1 MGKDENAQCN
11 CFSCIVKNLIFEH
24 MSTKFQEEM
33 CSSKKELLFKKGDVI
48 VSQGQPVDEFIYLKS
63 GLVKLHQ
70 QKPFHHDV
78 IIFIAKPFDFITLLT
93 IFSETHYQYSITA
106 LEDTEVCKF
115 SYDKLR
121 EMILSNANFAF
132 AIIQRMSCVTNKIIT
147 STTELNRKN
156 LRGRI
161 AQILLFFSEEIY
173 QNPNFT
179 LPITRKE
186 IGELIGMTTENVI
199 RIISEFNKDGLI
211 HLDGKHIEILESN
224 RLKAIAEKG

>member
-1 MGKDENAQCN
+1 MGKNENVLCN

-24 MSTKFQEEM
+24 MNTKFQEEM
-33 CSSKKELLFKKGDVI
+33 CSSKKEIFYKRGEVI
-48 VSQGQPVDEFIYLKS
+48 ISQGQPVDEFVYLKS

-70 QKPFHHDV
+70 QKPSHHDV

-93 IFSETHYQYSITA
+93 IFSETKYPYSITA
-106 LEDTEVCKF
+106 LEDTEICSF
-115 SYDKLR
+115 SFDKLR
-121 EMILSNANFAF
+121 EMLLSNPNFGF
-132 AIIQRMSCVTNKIIT
+132 AIIQKMSCVTNKIIN
-147 STTELNRKN
+147 SFTELNRKN

-161 AQILLFFSEEIY
+161 AQILLMFSDEIY
-173 QNPNFT
+173 QNKCFT

-211 HLDGKHIEILESN
+211 LLDGKHIEILESN